1 MRSPVLIAET
11 PFAAGHGPRYLA
23 PPGRE
28 VDGATAAYYVGR
40 LRDDDDDVEE
50 IEGDDYLAVRRS
62 LTDDGTGESA
72 PSIPDAPNDGGR
84 KRASVHDPRGGL
96 TRPRGYAH
104 LDSHFGGSCWH
115 REPARSRAVVAVWQC
130 FPGGR

>member
-28 VDGATAAYYVGR
+28 VDATTAAYYVGR

-50 IEGDDYLAVRRS
+50 IEGDDYLAVR
-62 LTDDGTGESA
+62 
-72 PSIPDAPNDGGR
+72 
-84 KRASVHDPRGGL
+84 
-96 TRPRGYAH
+96 
-104 LDSHFGGSCWH
+104 
-115 REPARSRAVVAVWQC
+115 
-130 FPGGR
+130 